1 MFGSTVAVSGGRGS
15 QKLVPCSVLG
25 AVCHGPGKAVLP
37 NADKQCVKVKFR
49 CKPGANRNV

>member
-15 QKLVPCSVLG
+15 QKLVPCSARG